1 MTRIHALHS
10 TALQS
15 CTSKYQFKGPT
26 VRRTLP
32 VEGDGGDERRDSWET
47 LLFLSASPPRN
58 FLWNCPALARPG
70 TSQEEDS
77 NKLSRGP
84 SYSIREKARGRRIP
98 PNFPLALI
106 IDYLMESFCIRVR
119 MDYWQRRAS
128 KGRLELPFTA
138 RLRQHKLVS
147 KEGEA
152 LGTLLW
158 CTGGHVGHVAVF
170 FTFFFG
176 GAFWAFFFF
185 FSQCFVHHLEN
196 TLMNFTVLFRR
207 KNFIENLQV

>member
-84 SYSIREKARGRRIP
+84 SYSTREKARGRRIP

-152 LGTLLW
+152 LGTLLR

-185 FSQCFVHHLEN
+185 F
-196 TLMNFTVLFRR
+196 FTMLCASLGEHTHEFHS
-207 KNFIENLQV
+207 FIQKKKFY